1 MYFDENYYLQM
12 HPDVARSGISAS
24 EHFHNWGWR
33 ENRNPSV
40 EFDSYFYK
48 QTYLG
53 GESATIDPLAHFTQ
67 TGEAAG
73 YLTRPRHAFTLD
85 ETKKTARAASV
96 AIHCHAFYLSLLP
109 ELFQYLSKLTLRY
122 TLYLTVCR
130 EADVAAA
137 KAFARDAL
145 PDFVQVE
152 VRLVPNQGRDIAPLF
167 VGLAGVLEKHDVW
180 CHLHTKFS
188 PHTHFGSKWRVYL
201 LDQLVGSDER
211 IDGIL
216 AKLEA
221 DDDLGLLYPDN
232 YFEIKKFVDHGV
244 NRPSLSGLF
253 ARLGVD
259 STVPDELSDFAAGS
273 MCWFKTKALL
283 PIVRSGLTIEEFGEE
298 AAQTDGTLAHSL
310 ERALC
315 LVPGKIG
322 FKVGS
327 YYAPPAR
334 PEMLAHP
341 ASCAIEDKDV
351 VGRRWL
357 RDTPAI
363 SASAPLPLQQELP
376 AFNSLGLQVHWVI
389 PDFGPGAGG
398 HTTIFRFVGMLD
410 EQGFNQTIWI
420 QNAFNHSYP
429 AVAKARI
436 SSWYTQLSSRVT
448 VRFLPDDVEAIAG
461 DVVIATDCWTA
472 YPVSRMSRFIHRFY
486 FIQDWEAEFHPAGEL
501 RFMASATYDFGFT
514 GLTAG
519 RWLETKAKGAGMDTV
534 CWYLGADLDVYQPP
548 SEPRTF
554 IAYEDAAEKPATYNA
569 SGRVPA
575 GKFVNNTPDET
586 AEGAQRAEDAA
597 VPRIAFYARAYTPR
611 RAVRLGLEALDLM
624 AKRGWKFHVDFFGE
638 ELDFGNKPFS
648 YTPHGM
654 LKPAELSVLYQNAD
668 LGMVFSC
675 TNYSLVPLEMMA
687 CDLPVLEIDT
697 ESTRAAYPE
706 GSVWFSE
713 PSVHALA
720 DSLEVLLKT
729 PSEREALVRNA
740 KSFLE
745 TANWERS
752 GQIVANAIRD
762 KVTGSGAHDVAP
774 LVSSLVEDAQK
785 RLSAPALYERPKAS
799 VFIPTYN
806 AGPEFKV
813 VLDALTAQ
821 KMDDRFEIVVIDSGS
836 SDETLSLLQETSRD
850 FPITLHSIPS
860 HEFGHG
866 KTRNMGIDMASGD
879 VVAIITQDACPAS
892 SHWLDRLTGGFQ
904 ASDKVAGVFGRHV
917 AYPLHELFE
926 GKPLK
931 DMFDRFKRVGPVF
944 SWERD
949 MPGFIERGSPAWQYH
964 LQFYSDNNSCLRKSV
979 WRELPYADVP
989 WGEDMIWAA
998 EIIRLGFDKVY
1009 VDDAVV
1015 YHSHD
1020 YDPRKLTEV
1029 GVQEGRMFLKHF
1041 GMHIVPE
1048 VDEDSRDKVA
1058 WDMAVNAAR
1067 NDERMLKELG
1077 AATPQLVMRRALQ
1090 HAALIRGRMIG
1101 ASEMADGLRDRG
1113 SQLG

>member
-1 MYFDENYYLQM
+1 
-12 HPDVARSGISAS
+12 
-24 EHFHNWGWR
+24 
-33 ENRNPSV
+33 
-40 EFDSYFYK
+40 
-48 QTYLG
+48 
-53 GESATIDPLAHFTQ
+53 
-67 TGEAAG
+67 
-73 YLTRPRHAFTLD
+73 
-85 ETKKTARAASV
+85 
-96 AIHCHAFYLSLLP
+96 
-109 ELFQYLSKLTLRY
+109 
-122 TLYLTVCR
+122 
-130 EADVAAA
+130 
-137 KAFARDAL
+137 
-145 PDFVQVE
+145 
-152 VRLVPNQGRDIAPLF
+152 
-167 VGLAGVLEKHDVW
+167 
-180 CHLHTKFS
+180 
-188 PHTHFGSKWRVYL
+188 
-201 LDQLVGSDER
+201 
-211 IDGIL
+211 
-216 AKLEA
+216 
-221 DDDLGLLYPDN
+221 
-232 YFEIKKFVDHGV
+232 
-244 NRPSLSGLF
+244 
-253 ARLGVD
+253 
-259 STVPDELSDFAAGS
+259 
-273 MCWFKTKALL
+273 
-283 PIVRSGLTIEEFGEE
+283 
-298 AAQTDGTLAHSL
+298 
-310 ERALC
+310 
-315 LVPGKIG
+315 
-322 FKVGS
+322 
-327 YYAPPAR
+327 
-334 PEMLAHP
+334 
-341 ASCAIEDKDV
+341 
-351 VGRRWL
+351 
-357 RDTPAI
+357 
-363 SASAPLPLQQELP
+363 
-376 AFNSLGLQVHWVI
+376 
-389 PDFGPGAGG
+389 
-398 HTTIFRFVGMLD
+398 
-410 EQGFNQTIWI
+410 
-420 QNAFNHSYP
+420 
-429 AVAKARI
+429 
-436 SSWYTQLSSRVT
+436 
-448 VRFLPDDVEAIAG
+448 
-461 DVVIATDCWTA
+461 
-472 YPVSRMSRFIHRFY
+472 
-486 FIQDWEAEFHPAGEL
+486 
-501 RFMASATYDFGFT
+501 
-514 GLTAG
+514 
-519 RWLETKAKGAGMDTV
+519 
-534 CWYLGADLDVYQPP
+534 
-548 SEPRTF
+548 
-554 IAYEDAAEKPATYNA
+554 
-569 SGRVPA
+569 
-575 GKFVNNTPDET
+575 
-586 AEGAQRAEDAA
+586 
-597 VPRIAFYARAYTPR
+597 
-611 RAVRLGLEALDLM
+611 M

-706 GSVWFSE
+706 GSVWFSD

-762 KVTGSGAHDVAP
+762 KVTESGAHDVAP

-836 SDETLSLLQETSRD
+836 SDETLTLLQETSRD

-1048 VDEDSRDKVA
+1048 VDEDSRDQVA

-1090 HAALIRGRMIG
+1090 HAALIRGRMTG
-1101 ASEMADGLRDRG
+1101 ASEMA
-1113 SQLG
+1113 QLHRT